1 MKRAVFF
8 MASWML
14 IFGADS
20 VFAASAGT
28 EQSFLVGVNNF
39 FGAIVAGYAPVLFYE
54 LPYIQLP
61 MILFVMVSGG
71 IFFTFRYGFINI
83 RLFKH
88 SIDVIRGHYDD
99 PSDEG
104 EISHFQA
111 LTSALSATVG
121 LGNIA
126 GVAVA
131 IQVGG
136 PGAVFWLWLV
146 AFFGMSMKFTSC
158 SFAQYYRRVSSD
170 GSVLGGPMVYL
181 EEAFKEKFNLVTLG
195 KGLGIFYA
203 VMTIM
208 ASFGGGNLFQ
218 GNQTFELLSS
228 EFPSLAD
235 KPVVIGIILAVFSGM
250 VLLGGIKRIG
260 EVTSKLVPAM
270 CLFYVGSCLAII
282 FGNLTQ
288 VPSLIMSIFTEALN
302 PSAIYGG
309 SIIGVIVQGVKR
321 ASFSNESGLGS
332 AAIAHAAAKTKEP
345 IREGIVAMI
354 GPFIDTIVVCTMT
367 SLAILITGAHLDKA
381 VAGKGAQITSL
392 AFSSLGSYMPMLL
405 LIATIIFAYSTI
417 ISWSYYGEKGVEYL
431 FGKKMIVPYR
441 IIYCFVIVLGPIL
454 KLGHVIDF
462 SDLMLL
468 SMAFPNILGMIALSP
483 LVKEKLDDY
492 VQRYKSGKMPVYK

>member
-218 GNQTFELLSS
+218 GNQTFELL
-228 EFPSLAD
+228 E
-235 KPVVIGIILAVFSGM
+235 I
-250 VLLGGIKRIG
+250 
-260 EVTSKLVPAM
+260 
-270 CLFYVGSCLAII
+270 
-282 FGNLTQ
+282 
-288 VPSLIMSIFTEALN
+288 
-302 PSAIYGG
+302 
-309 SIIGVIVQGVKR
+309 
-321 ASFSNESGLGS
+321 
-332 AAIAHAAAKTKEP
+332 
-345 IREGIVAMI
+345 
-354 GPFIDTIVVCTMT
+354 
-367 SLAILITGAHLDKA
+367 
-381 VAGKGAQITSL
+381 
-392 AFSSLGSYMPMLL
+392 
-405 LIATIIFAYSTI
+405 
-417 ISWSYYGEKGVEYL
+417 
-431 FGKKMIVPYR
+431 
-441 IIYCFVIVLGPIL
+441 
-454 KLGHVIDF
+454 
-462 SDLMLL
+462 
-468 SMAFPNILGMIALSP
+468 
-483 LVKEKLDDY
+483 
-492 VQRYKSGKMPVYK
+492 